1 MSNGK
6 LKYANSN
13 IPKTIEEKKLI
24 ITDAA
29 TAYATFLD
37 ALGFDWR
44 NDPNSEDTPRRVAK
58 AYVNDLI
65 TGCYDAPPKITA
77 FENVN
82 QYGGIIF
89 QGNITVHSLC
99 SHHHLPFV
107 GFAHVAYI
115 PKSTG
120 KIIGLSK
127 MNRIVEYYARRPQ
140 VQENL
145 TEQVHYHLN
154 ETIGDNLGV
163 AVMLEASHFCA
174 KVRGVKHNYGLM
186 KTSKLSGVFLDPTDN
201 PQGKDARQE
210 FYDFVKSMAN
220 QKVY

>member
-1 MSNGK
+1 MSGK
-6 LKYANSN
+6 LKYANGN
-13 IPKTIEEKKLI
+13 IPKTIEERKLI

-29 TAYATFLD
+29 QAYAAFLD

-44 NDPNSEDTPRRVAK
+44 NDPNSVDTPLRVAK

-65 TGCYDAPPKITA
+65 TGCYDGPPKITA
-77 FENVN
+77 FDNTNE
-82 QYGGIIF
+82 YGGIIF

-115 PKSTG
+115 PKKTG

-127 MNRIVEYYARRPQ
+127 MNRIVEHYARRPQ

-145 TEQVHYHLN
+145 TEQIHNHLD

-163 AVMLEASHFCA
+163 AVMVEATHFCA
-174 KVRGVKHNYGLM
+174 KVRGVKHNNGLM

-210 FYDFVKSMAN
+210 FYDFVKSMDN
-220 QKVY
+220 QKIY

>member
-1 MSNGK
+1 MSGK
-6 LKYANSN
+6 LKYANGN
-13 IPKTIEEKKLI
+13 IPKTIEERKLI

-29 TAYATFLD
+29 QAYAAFLY

-44 NDPNSEDTPRRVAK
+44 NDPNSVDTPLRVAK

-65 TGCYDAPPKITA
+65 TGCYDGPPKITA
-77 FENVN
+77 FDNTNE
-82 QYGGIIF
+82 YGGIIF

-115 PKSTG
+115 PKKTG

-127 MNRIVEYYARRPQ
+127 MNRIVEHYARRPQ

-145 TEQVHYHLN
+145 TEQVHNHLD

-163 AVMLEASHFCA
+163 AVMVEATHFCA
-174 KVRGVKHNYGLM
+174 KVRGVKHNNGLM

-210 FYDFVKSMAN
+210 FYDFVKSMDN
-220 QKVY
+220 QKIY